1 MRERRRKFTPEFKDE
16 AVKMVIESSRPVA
29 EVARGIQVNEGTLG
43 KLGAQVPGRPRRRGT
58 TAVDLGALP
67 ATRARTRSARAEDEG
82 RVPGKSSGLLRPGV
96 SVSAKFAFIDAE
108 KAPYSIVKMC
118 AWMGVSTSGFYEWRD
133 RPASATARRRDR
145 LATLIEWIFNDSDQ
159 TYGHRRIHAALLR
172 QGERLTPELVRAIM
186 RELGLIP
193 CQPRPFR
200 PTTTVGGDAGPVPDL
215 VARDFHADAPGSKLV
230 GDITYLPTWEGWLYL
245 ATVIDCHTKACIGYA
260 LAEDA
265 IFHSDRGTQYSSRS
279 FAEAAAALSVRR
291 SVGRTGSCFDNAL
304 AESFNASL
312 KVERVHR
319 TVVTTIIA
327 IRKTRGRPR

>member
-1 MRERRRKFTPEFKDE
+1 
-16 AVKMVIESSRPVA
+16 
-29 EVARGIQVNEGTLG
+29 
-43 KLGAQVPGRPRRRGT
+43 
-58 TAVDLGALP
+58 
-67 ATRARTRSARAEDEG
+67 
-82 RVPGKSSGLLRPGV
+82 
-96 SVSAKFAFIDAE
+96 VSAKFAFIDAE

-118 AWMGVSTSGFYEWRD
+118 TWMGVSTSGFYEWRD
-133 RPASATARRRDR
+133 RPASATARRRAR

-172 QGERLTPELVRAIM
+172 QGERVTPELVRAIM

-200 PTTTVGGDAGPVPDL
+200 PTTTIAGDAGPVPDL

-260 LAEDA
+260 LAEHMRADLVIDALQMAARNYTLADDA

-279 FAEAAAALSVRR
+279 FTEAAAALGVRR

-319 TVVTTIIA
+319 TVYPTREHARKDVARYIEFRYNTKRLHSALGYRTPQEVHDEYLNRQIA
-327 IRKTRGRPR
+327 A

>member
-1 MRERRRKFTPEFKDE
+1 M
-16 AVKMVIESSRPVA
+16 
-29 EVARGIQVNEGTLG
+29 
-43 KLGAQVPGRPRRRGT
+43 
-58 TAVDLGALP
+58 
-67 ATRARTRSARAEDEG
+67 
-82 RVPGKSSGLLRPGV
+82 
-96 SVSAKFAFIDAE
+96 SAKFAFIDAE

-215 VARDFHADAPGSKLV
+215 VARDFHADAPRFEARRGYHLSPDLGGLAV
-230 GDITYLPTWEGWLYL
+230 PGHGDRLPHQGLHRL
-245 ATVIDCHTKACIGYA
+245 RPGRAHARRPGHRC
-260 LAEDA
+260 
-265 IFHSDRGTQYSSRS
+265 
-279 FAEAAAALSVRR
+279 AA
-291 SVGRTGSCFDNAL
+291 D
-304 AESFNASL
+304 
-312 KVERVHR
+312 
-319 TVVTTIIA
+319 
-327 IRKTRGRPR
+327 GRPQLHAGRRCDIPLRQ